1 MSNAFGNSCNIF
13 LRYKISPT
21 FVLFV
26 RFDTSFLHHADHIVM
41 RYTLDFIAMYKFF
54 LQRLIIVTTSSEFMF
69 HFTSN
74 IFASPLWFVAL
85 FRVSLSCLH
94 IITEFFNVYN
104 IYFVF
109 QTFHLSVIYNSSSDP
124 IFYFIFIPFFFF
136 YFYFYIVA
144 WFYYSVSLVRVILLQ
159 KMSHKI

>member
-1 MSNAFGNSCNIF
+1 MLLETAVTFFFVTKF
-13 LRYKISPT
+13 LLPLYYSSALIHLFCTTQITLLCDIHWIS
-21 FVLFV
+21 L
-26 RFDTSFLHHADHIVM
+26 LCI
-41 RYTLDFIAMYKFF
+41 F

-124 IFYFIFIPFFFF
+124 IFYFIFIPFLLFLFLF
-136 YFYFYIVA
+136 LYR
-144 WFYYSVSLVRVILLQ
+144 RVILLFCFTC
-159 KMSHKI
+159 SGHSITENVS

>member
-1 MSNAFGNSCNIF
+1 MCRMLLGTAVTFFFVTKF
-13 LRYKISPT
+13 LLPLYYSSALIHLFCTTQITLLCDIHWIS
-21 FVLFV
+21 L
-26 RFDTSFLHHADHIVM
+26 LCI
-41 RYTLDFIAMYKFF
+41 F

-109 QTFHLSVIYNSSSDP
+109 QTFHLSIIYNSSSDP

-144 WFYYSVSLVRVILLQ
+144 WFYCSVSLVRVILLQ